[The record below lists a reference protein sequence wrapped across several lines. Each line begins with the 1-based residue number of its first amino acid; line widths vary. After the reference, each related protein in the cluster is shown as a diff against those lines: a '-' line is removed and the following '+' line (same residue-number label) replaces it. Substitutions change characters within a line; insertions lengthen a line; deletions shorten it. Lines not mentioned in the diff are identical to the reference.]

1 MLAVERA
8 IASHDDAPETSPR
21 EEVEQSSPSPPRSDI
36 DEGYDTPDED
46 VDDGAR
52 DDARV
57 SFVDDDFPSPP
68 ISGIVDATRTP
79 DSAGS
84 TAFHF

>member
-8 IASHDDAPETSPR
+8 LASHDTSSPR
-21 EEVEQSSPSPPRSDI
+21 EEVEQSSPSPPRADV